1 EEPRQGP
8 RGAAQPQAAASGAP
22 AWAEAARTPLAALA
36 SPGAGARSSAFFED
50 LISFLEMHS
59 LPGAY
64 ALVIAAHGIQDLSQ
78 LLTLD
83 DAALDR
89 VLVKCELDAVDEIL
103 LKDALQRVRPNPDG
117 D

>member
-1 EEPRQGP
+1 G
-8 RGAAQPQAAASGAP
+8 GAAAGPARRRPAAGRRQRRACLG
-22 AWAEAARTPLAALA
+22 R
-36 SPGAGARSSAFFED
+36 GRQD